1 MRLFLAGLFA
11 AMVLAGAFLST
22 HTADAYAPRQLT
34 TTNVCV
40 VYAMDGVYSGG
51 IAIVAPE
58 TVTYK
63 HLKSGGAFVTLPGQ
77 DRLKVDYLSVTPLPP
92 GETECA
98 GIV

>member
-1 MRLFLAGLFA
+1 MRLFVAGVA
-11 AMVLAGAFLST
+11 ALMLLAGALVST
-22 HTADAYAPRQLT
+22 SPADAYAPRQLT

-40 VYAMDGVYSGG
+40 VYAVDGVYSGG

-58 TVTYK
+58 TVTYRQ
-63 HLKSGGAFVTLPGQ
+63 LKSGGAVLWLPGQ

-98 GIV
+98 GTA